1 MHRLDCVSDDDNRS
15 AIGVCTTRGA
25 AVCESCARIGH
36 QAIRNLTGLALAVNW
51 LMEIHKVACVPCA
64 RALDAQHGGRYRFVA
79 LAGHVLDN
87 R

>member
-36 QAIRNLTGLALAVNW
+36 QAIRNLTGLAGGQLAHGDPQGRV
-51 LMEIHKVACVPCA
+51 
-64 RALDAQHGGRYRFVA
+64 RAVREGTRRPAWWPLPLRGVG
-79 LAGHVLDN
+79 GHVLDN